1 MKYEPRSQKLFH
13 DDRLTMTT
21 VKLEIGTQKP
31 VYTFLP
37 FRESCTHAHTQGG
50 ELMHNNSCLC
60 NFYSSLECVCLCG
73 ECELVQFKSSK
84 NTAFVQ

>member
-21 VKLEIGTQKP
+21 VELEIGTQKP

-37 FRESCTHAHTQGG
+37 FRESCTHAHTRQRI
-50 ELMHNNSCLC
+50 NA
-60 NFYSSLECVCLCG
+60 
-73 ECELVQFKSSK
+73 Q
-84 NTAFVQ
+84 Q